1 MDPRTTTAR
10 TPATVQGLVIP
21 AEWNHEGGVVAV
33 AIAAFDE
40 NVYLVRGGALADQL
54 LSLVH
59 GEVEVTGLV
68 SETPAGTQLIEIQ
81 GIRKQRRP

>member
-1 MDPRTTTAR
+1 MSAR
-10 TPATVQGLVIP
+10 TPVRVQGLVIP
-21 AEWNHEGGVVAV
+21 AEWNHEGGVMAV

-40 NVYLVRGGALADQL
+40 NVYLVQGGAIADQL

-68 SETPAGTQLIEIQ
+68 SETPAGTQVIEVQ